1 MEEAAPKGVH
11 ALSFASLAHK
21 SFIKDVSFAYTEGR
35 QMPLR
40 TRMKYRY
47 KRLRQ
52 ALAGLRVCLHVW
64 ERATFFVYPFLD
76 SNLVHAPS

>member
-1 MEEAAPKGVH
+1 MGVH

-35 QMPLR
+35 QTPLR

-52 ALAGLRVCLHVW
+52 ALAGLCVLLACVG
-64 ERATFFVYPFLD
+64 TSNFLLCNPLAQTILD
-76 SNLVHAPS
+76 PNLVRAPS